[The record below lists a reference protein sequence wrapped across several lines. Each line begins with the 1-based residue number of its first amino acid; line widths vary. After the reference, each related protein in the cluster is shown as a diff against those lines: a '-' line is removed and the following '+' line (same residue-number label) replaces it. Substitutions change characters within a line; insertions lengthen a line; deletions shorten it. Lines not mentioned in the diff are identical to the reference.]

1 MSLTSKSCFCVFFCF
16 LILFFIFGLAGR
28 VRAADYSVNL
38 DYGKVQPI
46 EAVTIS
52 KKIPA
57 AIGVQKAD
65 GLLVE
70 LNPALTGPRQRTLP
84 LKRLKLFLNQEL
96 FQLTDAPLTIP
107 FSKTFKNQNIIGLAF
122 DLNLN
127 PEDYPGTYQGKVVIR
142 PWVEGPLGRELKHS
156 ITIHISVQIQPW
168 VRIEALQSAV
178 NLEDTSYAEN
188 QILNNQPLV
197 LRIASNTNWVL
208 FYRTD
213 PKSPPTAIQPEIM
226 IQPQGNQ
233 PIQIIPA
240 KSAGSNNR
248 KDLALGGSTTAAG
261 AYWSEL
267 SLTLIIPNF
276 TKHVS
281 QNYSFP
287 LQFAVGL
294 WDGPSG

>member
-1 MSLTSKSCFCVFFCF
+1 MSLFFKRRFYVFFCF
-16 LILFFIFGLAGR
+16 LIPFFIFGLGGR
-28 VRAADYSVNL
+28 SQAADYSINL
-38 DYGKVQPI
+38 DYGKVKPI
-46 EAVTIS
+46 EAVRIS
-52 KKIPA
+52 KRIPA

-65 GLLVE
+65 GLLAE
-70 LNPALTGPRQRTLP
+70 LNPALTGPGQRTLP
-84 LKRLKLFLNQEL
+84 LKRLKLFLNQE
-96 FQLTDAPLTIP
+96 FYQLTDAPLTIP

-142 PWVEGPLGRELKHS
+142 PWVEGPQGRELKHS

-168 VRIEALQSAV
+168 VRIETLQNAV

-188 QILNNQPLV
+188 QIQNNQPLV
-197 LRIASNTNWVL
+197 LRIASNTSWIL
-208 FYRTD
+208 FYRMD
-213 PKSPPTAIQPEIM
+213 PKSPPTAIHPEIM

-233 PIQIIPA
+233 PIRIIPA
-240 KSAGSNNR
+240 KSAGSNSR
-248 KDLALGGSTTAAG
+248 KDLALGGSTTTAG
-261 AYWSEL
+261 GYWSEL

-287 LQFAVGL
+287 LHFAVEL
-294 WDGPSG
+294 WDGRSG